1 MFVVGAKVGKIF
13 KITKQ
18 IDEKLKKSSIFVIKL
33 STFNPL

>member
-1 MFVVGAKVGKIF
+1 MFVVGAKVGKII

-18 IDEKLKKSSIFVIKL
+18 IVEKMKKSCIFVIKL

>member
-18 IDEKLKKSSIFVIKL
+18 IDEKLKKSSIFVIKYV
-33 STFNPL
+33 FI

>member
-1 MFVVGAKVGKIF
+1 MFVVGAKVGKII

-18 IDEKLKKSSIFVIKL
+18 IGEKMKKSCIFVIKL